1 MKQASCVATINFK
14 DVFYKVGSFKYF
26 MFYKAFLEA

>member
-1 MKQASCVATINFK
+1 MKQVSCMDSITFK

-26 MFYKAFLEA
+26 MFYKVFLEV